1 MNRPPARPLARPLAR
16 STRPAPSA
24 QPVDPGRPESA
35 ERVRRALLRARADFD
50 EHAAV
55 FDVVGGRLR
64 ERLEVLATP
73 PTRILELGCRTG
85 RELAAL
91 AERYPEA
98 SVTGLDLAPGAAPEP
113 PSAWPRWLRRGRPA
127 PARVA
132 GDPHRLPFADASF
145 DLVTS
150 SMLLPWCEA
159 PDRVFAECAR
169 VLDVGGAFFF
179 ATAGPDTLV
188 EYRRAWAAVDGHA
201 HGFGLIDM
209 HDVGDAMLRAG
220 LAEPVLDRDDV
231 TVDYPSLAALEA
243 ELRGVGAVNL
253 ARGRRGGLTARSV
266 RRTLEANVPEGRFA
280 VTLELVQAHGWKG
293 EPRAAPRADGAQTV
307 SLEHLRRGL
316 GRDG

>member
-1 MNRPPARPLARPLAR
+1 MSRN
-16 STRPAPSA
+16 APSTL
-24 QPVDPGRPESA
+24 PVDPGRPEPMA
-35 ERVRRALLRARADFD
+35 RVRRTLARARDGFD
-50 EHAAV
+50 AHAAV
-55 FDVVGGRLR
+55 FDVVGGRVR

-91 AERYPEA
+91 AERYPDA
-98 SVTGLDLAPGAAPEP
+98 TVTGLDPAPGAAPRAP
-113 PSAWPRWLRRGRPA
+113 GAWPRWLRRVPAA

-132 GDPHRLPFADASF
+132 GDPHRLPFADGAF
-145 DLVTS
+145 DLVVS
-150 SMLLPWCEA
+150 SLLLPWCEA

-169 VLDVGGAFFF
+169 VLDRGGAFFF

-231 TVDYPSLAALEA
+231 TVDYPSLEALEA
-243 ELRGVGAVNL
+243 ELRGVGAANL
-253 ARGRRGGLTARSV
+253 ARGRRAGLTAPSV
-266 RRTLEANVPEGRFA
+266 RKALARAVPGGRFP

-293 EPRAAPRADGAQTV
+293 EPRPAATGSDGVRTI
-307 SLEHLRRGL
+307 SLEHLRRAP
-316 GRDG
+316 GR

>member
-1 MNRPPARPLARPLAR
+1 MA
-16 STRPAPSA
+16 
-24 QPVDPGRPESA
+24 
-35 ERVRRALLRARADFD
+35 RVRRTLLRARDGFD
-50 EHAAV
+50 GHAGV

-64 ERLEVLATP
+64 ERLDVLAAP

-91 AERYPEA
+91 AERFPEA
-98 SVTGLDLAPGAAPEP
+98 RVTGLDPAPGPARAA
-113 PSAWPRWLRRGRPA
+113 PSAWPRWLRRTPRP

-145 DLVTS
+145 DLVVSTL
-150 SMLLPWCEA
+150 LLPWCEA
-159 PDRVFAECAR
+159 PDRVFAEVGR
-169 VLDVGGAFFF
+169 VLDRGGAFFF

-231 TVDYPSLAALEA
+231 TVDYPSIEALEA
-243 ELRGVGAVNL
+243 ELRALGAANL
-253 ARGRRGGLTARSV
+253 ARGRRAGLTSPAV
-266 RRTLEANVPEGRFA
+266 RTALRRAVPEGRFP

-293 EPRAAPRADGAQTV
+293 EPRGGGAAGDGVATI
-307 SLEHLRRGL
+307 SLEHLRRPP
-316 GRDG
+316 GR